1 MTETLQRWVEENKLI
16 ISESSQDGSDIISI
30 EDVGKFLYIHPFDGN
45 VIDRDFAFILSDE
58 EFEILEEKQVDFI
71 LFEFGTKFYYSKPK
85 QDKNNYNEIIYKPEF
100 NDFKYLGKCAEEP
113 IMDFVPLGIHD
124 EYEMMNGS
132 GACSLWVKKAK
143 FLGLTALGV
152 CDLNTLASSISFKT
166 ACSKSGLK
174 SIIGET
180 ITVARN
186 YDKTKEIQETFELK
200 LYVLNDEGWENLLYI
215 SKLINVD
222 YHGFIPADKLY
233 SHGSG
238 LALVIPK
245 ESEFN
250 YIIDDYDEAVKLLKK
265 YKKSFDKVF
274 YQIDT
279 VEYTADS
286 LFKKHLSNIDKYIR
300 NYRKKVKPIT
310 INDAYYLDREER
322 DLKTIL
328 NKITGKAAPE
338 TADQFLK
345 TAKETIESY
354 ADWLEDVE
362 PLFEVIVDGIDNT
375 VVLANCVSFKLDVSE
390 RKIPKFEVKDPEA
403 KFFKELEKGIERK
416 LIGKIPK
423 KDMPKYIERIET
435 ECQLI
440 VPNDLCSYFLILWD
454 IMNFCKKNNIMVGP
468 GRGSVCGSLVA
479 YCLDITQIDPIPYAL
494 YFERFLNAS
503 RVSAHHTYK
512 LKMADGSK
520 LEFHDGD
527 MVPLVGG
534 KKIEASKDVDWK
546 KLDIDVKAIVK

>member
-1 MTETLQRWVEENKLI
+1 MTESLQRWVEENKLI

-30 EDVGKFLYIHPFDGN
+30 EGVGKFLYIHPFDGN
-45 VIDRDFAFILSDE
+45 VIDSDFAFILSDE
-58 EFEILEEKQVDFI
+58 EFELLDEKQVDFI
-71 LFEFGTKFYYSKPK
+71 LFEFGTKFYYSKLK

-113 IMDFVPLGIHD
+113 IMDFIPLGIHD

-143 FLGLTALGV
+143 FLGFKALGV
-152 CDLNTLASSISFKT
+152 CDLNTLASSLSFKT
-166 ACSKSGLK
+166 ACSKSGLQT
-174 SIIGET
+174 IIGET

-186 YDKTKEIQETFELK
+186 YDKTKELQETFELK
-200 LYVLNDEGWENLLYI
+200 LYVLTNEGWENLLYI

-233 SHGSG
+233 EYGNG

-250 YIIDDYDEAVKLLKK
+250 YVIDDYDAAVKLLKK

-286 LFKKHLSNIDKYIR
+286 LFKKHLSNIDKYIS

-310 INDAYYLDREER
+310 INDAYYLDREEK

-354 ADWLEDVE
+354 AEWLEDVE
-362 PLFEVIVDGIDNT
+362 PLFEVIVEGLDNT

-423 KDMPKYIERIET
+423 KDMPKYMERIET

-454 IMNFCKKNNIMVGP
+454 IMNYCKKNNIMVGP

-479 YCLDITQIDPIPYAL
+479 YCLDITQIDPIPYKL
-494 YFERFLNAS
+494 YFERFLN
-503 RVSAHHTYK
+503 RQRIEIGKEIFVELENGNK
-512 LKMADGSK
+512 LHFYNDESVILK
-520 LEFHDGD
+520 
-527 MVPLVGG
+527 GG
-534 KKIEASKDVDWK
+534 KKIKAIDLKETD
-546 KLDIDVKAIVK
+546 DIDDNFIKTQV

>member
-1 MTETLQRWVEENKLI
+1 MTESLQRWVEENKLI

-30 EDVGKFLYIHPFDGN
+30 EGVGKFLYIHPFDGN
-45 VIDRDFAFILSDE
+45 VIDSDFAFILSDE
-58 EFEILEEKQVDFI
+58 EFELLDEKQVDFI
-71 LFEFGTKFYYSKPK
+71 LFEFGTKFYYSKLK

-113 IMDFVPLGIHD
+113 IMDFIPLGIHD

-143 FLGLTALGV
+143 FLGFKALGV
-152 CDLNTLASSISFKT
+152 CDLNTLASSLSFKT
-166 ACSKSGLK
+166 ACSKSGLQT
-174 SIIGET
+174 IIGET

-186 YDKTKEIQETFELK
+186 YDKTKELQETFELK
-200 LYVLNDEGWENLLYI
+200 LYVLTNEGWENLLYI

-233 SHGSG
+233 EYGNG

-250 YIIDDYDEAVKLLKK
+250 YVIDDYDAAVKLLKK

-286 LFKKHLSNIDKYIR
+286 LFKKHLSNIDKYIS

-310 INDAYYLDREER
+310 INDAYYLDREEK

-354 ADWLEDVE
+354 AEWLEDVE
-362 PLFEVIVDGIDNT
+362 PLFEVIVEGIDNT

-423 KDMPKYIERIET
+423 KDMPKYMERIET

-454 IMNFCKKNNIMVGP
+454 IMNYCKKNNIMVGP

-479 YCLDITQIDPIPYAL
+479 YCLDITQIDPIPYKL
-494 YFERFLNAS
+494 YFERFLN
-503 RVSAHHTYK
+503 RQRIEIGKEIFVELENGNK
-512 LKMADGSK
+512 LHFYNDESVILK
-520 LEFHDGD
+520 
-527 MVPLVGG
+527 GG
-534 KKIEASKDVDWK
+534 KKIKAIDLKETD
-546 KLDIDVKAIVK
+546 DIDDNFIKTQV

>member
-1 MTETLQRWVEENKLI
+1 M
-16 ISESSQDGSDIISI
+16 
-30 EDVGKFLYIHPFDGN
+30 
-45 VIDRDFAFILSDE
+45 
-58 EFEILEEKQVDFI
+58 
-71 LFEFGTKFYYSKPK
+71 
-85 QDKNNYNEIIYKPEF
+85 
-100 NDFKYLGKCAEEP
+100 
-113 IMDFVPLGIHD
+113 
-124 EYEMMNGS
+124 
-132 GACSLWVKKAK
+132 
-143 FLGLTALGV
+143 
-152 CDLNTLASSISFKT
+152 
-166 ACSKSGLK
+166 
-174 SIIGET
+174 
-180 ITVARN
+180 
-186 YDKTKEIQETFELK
+186 
-200 LYVLNDEGWENLLYI
+200 YI

-233 SHGSG
+233 EYGKG

-250 YIIDDYDEAVKLLKK
+250 YVIEDYDAVVKLLKK

-286 LFKKHLSNIDKYIR
+286 LFKKHLSNIDKYIS

-310 INDAYYLDREER
+310 INDAYYLDREEK

-354 ADWLEDVE
+354 AEWLEDVE

-423 KDMPKYIERIET
+423 KDMPKYMERIET

-454 IMNFCKKNNIMVGP
+454 IMNYCKKNNIMVGP

-479 YCLDITQIDPIPYAL
+479 YCLDITQIDPIPYNL
-494 YFERFLNAS
+494 YFERFLN
-503 RVSAHHTYK
+503 RQR
-512 LKMADGSK
+512 
-520 LEFHDGD
+520 
-527 MVPLVGG
+527 
-534 KKIEASKDVDWK
+534 I
-546 KLDIDVKAIVK
+546 